1 MSKTDTIQLE
11 KLEHNEARQNSGIK
25 RFFVILGLSLV
36 WAFLSA
42 MIVGSFAAAVWTV
55 IPTSLLS
62 WGSNKVNY
70 IGYVSHCPFVP
81 VSTLILLAAAL
92 VGTFFAYRLKRGRTI
107 GLGVFVG
114 TTGGLLIGLLGGVD
128 IVMFMG
134 MGAGVGVGVVLGIIA
149 GLIKQ
154 IEV

>member
-11 KLEHNEARQNSGIK
+11 KQEYNEARRIGGIK
-25 RFFVILGLSLV
+25 RFFIILGLSLV

-62 WGSNKVNY
+62 WGSSRVNLL
-70 IGYVSHCPFVP
+70 GYVSHCPFVP
-81 VSTLILLAAAL
+81 FSTLILLATTIIGIFI
-92 VGTFFAYRLKRGRTI
+92 VRRLKRGRII
-107 GLGVFVG
+107 GLGVFIG
-114 TTGGLLIGLLGGVD
+114 TTGGLLIGLIGGID
-128 IVMFMG
+128 IIMFMG
-134 MGAGVGVGVVLGIIA
+134 MGAGVGVGIVLGMLA
-149 GLIKQ
+149 GMIRS